1 MANKAQNYQNDS
13 IDDSRITIRSSQHR
27 IEPGKLKVALR
38 GVSSSEN
45 DGNEEVDNGENF
57 IAWLK
62 TAEKLEEPKATET
75 KKELFQPV
83 LPVARTEDKAPE
95 MVVISPAGVQRYR
108 FGKKN
113 ELPELVTPEKKDALG
128 STTSVAGVNGSNM
141 VWIPLRED
149 GQPRDFLPLI
159 RLEKA
164 GNGDDS
170 SGEESDEAPVSQK

>member
-1 MANKAQNYQNDS
+1 MGTKKS
-13 IDDSRITIRSSQHR
+13 TTVKTSSL
-27 IEPGKLKVALR
+27 GLV
-38 GVSSSEN
+38 
-45 DGNEEVDNGENF
+45 
-57 IAWLK
+57 K

-141 VWIPLRED
+141 VWDPASGRWTTSGLS
-149 GQPRDFLPLI
+149 PTYPAP
-159 RLEKA
+159 KKP

-170 SGEESDEAPVSQK
+170 SGEESDEAPDSQK